1 MAAAESYTHMRNAYN
16 RCMRKTITP
25 TAPAADPLL
34 DFEEV
39 DLMPVERFVTFKV
52 NQLSTAFERQWTRIM
67 REKAG
72 VSLSQ
77 WRVLVM
83 LQAGSATFS
92 RLVEAT
98 GMNKALMSRSI
109 SELEAKR
116 MLTVSVT
123 PDDARSITLTLAAKG
138 RKLLH
143 EVQPLALARQ
153 RHLLSALSA
162 SERRTFYA
170 ALDKL
175 ARAAAECEGWR

>member
-1 MAAAESYTHMRNAYN
+1 MH
-16 RCMRKTITP
+16 KTSARA
-25 TAPAADPLL
+25 APAGDPLL
-34 DFEEV
+34 DFEDA

-83 LQAGSATFS
+83 LQAGPATFS

-116 MLTVSVT
+116 MLTVSAT

-138 RKLLH
+138 RKLLQ